1 MLRKTGKNYFANP
14 YAEKS
19 KNSTKNNNG
28 LAKGLHL
35 ITNFLST
42 IIQFA
47 SIGKAVD
54 QNYSKDRFFII
65 IITYLR
71 LNIFRTSWQDR
82 FSQCLGGLL

>member
-1 MLRKTGKNYFANP
+1 MFNIMLRKTGKNYFANP

-35 ITNFLST
+35 ITNFLNT

-47 SIGKAVD
+47 SICKAVD
-54 QNYSKDRFFII
+54 
-65 IITYLR
+65 
-71 LNIFRTSWQDR
+71 
-82 FSQCLGGLL
+82 